1 LDQASLKRK
10 LVIFDVEGVL
20 LPKNRYLFLAAGRT
34 LSFPQFLKLL
44 FIGFLY
50 EVRLLSLE
58 SALKR
63 IFELL
68 RGVSV
73 RELLNV
79 FRRVPLLPHTEEV
92 FARLKEKGLE
102 TVLISSGLP
111 QVMVEDLASRLK
123 ADYAFGLELETNDG
137 VLTGSIRGD
146 VIRKDGKNLVAKRIM
161 EREGLAEK
169 DCVVVADDR
178 NNAPIFYAE
187 ALKIGYNPDFLI
199 VRRSDRVVKGSLLEV
214 ISIIDGSRENP
225 RYSLS
230 GNEVVRE
237 AIHAG
242 GFSVP
247 MVSAYFGVP
256 AVPLALLLL
265 LTTLTYLASELARVE
280 GRNVPLISSVTLRA
294 TTYSERYEFAATPMF
309 LALGV
314 MLSLLLFPPPIS
326 YASIAIV
333 CLGDSAASIFGRFF
347 GRTPIPFNKG
357 KNIEGS
363 IAGFVFAVLGA
374 AVFLHIPR
382 ALVGA
387 AVGML
392 VESLPLPIN
401 DNLST
406 PLAPG
411 AVLTLLFSFLPN

>member
-1 LDQASLKRK
+1 LSQASFKRK

-20 LPKNRYLFLAAGRT
+20 LPKNRYLVFEAGRN
-34 LSFPQFLKLL
+34 LSFQQFLKLL

-50 EVRLLSLE
+50 ELRLLSLE

-92 FARLKEKGLE
+92 FARLKEKGLK

-111 QVMVEDLASRLK
+111 QVVVEDLASRLK
-123 ADYAFGLELETNDG
+123 ADYAFGLELETNNG
-137 VLTGSIRGD
+137 VLTGNIKGD
-146 VIRKDGKNLVAKRIM
+146 VIRKDGKTLVAKKIM

-178 NNAPIFYAE
+178 NNAPIFYPE

-199 VRRSDRVVKGSLLEV
+199 VRRSDRVAKGSLLEV
-214 ISIIDGSRENP
+214 ISIIDGSRKRP
-225 RYSLS
+225 RHSLS
-230 GNEVVRE
+230 SNEVIRE
-237 AIHAG
+237 TIHAG
-242 GFSVP
+242 GFFVP
-247 MVSAYFGVP
+247 MVAVHFGVY
-256 AVPLALLLL
+256 AVAFLLLL
-265 LTTLTYLASELARVE
+265 ITFTYLASELARVE
-280 GRNVPLISSVTLRA
+280 GRNVPLISSITLRA
-294 TTYSERYEFAATPMF
+294 TTYSERYEFATTPMF

-314 MLSLLLFPPPIS
+314 MLSLLLFPTPIS

-333 CLGDSAASIFGRFF
+333 CLGDSAASIFGKFF
-347 GRTPIPFNKG
+347 GKTPIPFNKG
-357 KNIEGS
+357 KNMEGS
-363 IAGFVFAVLGA
+363 IAGFVFAVFGA
-374 AVFLHIPR
+374 AFFLHPAK

-387 AVGML
+387 AIGML

-406 PLAPG
+406 PLATG
-411 AVLTLLFSFLPN
+411 AILTLLFSFLPN

>member
-1 LDQASLKRK
+1 LGQEAFKRK

-20 LPKNRYLFLAAGRT
+20 LPKNRYLVFEAGRT
-34 LSFPQFLKLL
+34 LSFPQFLKLI

-50 EVRLLSLE
+50 EIRLISLE

-111 QVMVEDLASRLK
+111 QVVVEDLASRLK
-123 ADYAFGLELETNDG
+123 ADYAFGLELETNNG
-137 VLTGSIRGD
+137 VLTGNIKGD
-146 VIRKDGKNLVAKRIM
+146 VIRKNGKNLVAKKIM
-161 EREGLAEK
+161 EKEGLAEK

-178 NNAPIFYAE
+178 NNAPIFYPE

-199 VRRSDRVVKGSLLEV
+199 VRRSDRIVKGNLLEV
-214 ISIIDGSRENP
+214 VSIIEGSRKRP

-230 GNEVVRE
+230 SNEVIRE

-242 GFSVP
+242 GFFVP
-247 MVSAYFGVP
+247 MVSVYFGVY
-256 AVPLALLLL
+256 AVAFLLI
-265 LTTLTYLASELARVE
+265 LTTFVYLASELARVE
-280 GRNVPLISSVTLRA
+280 GRNVPLISSVTLKA
-294 TTYSERYEFAATPMF
+294 TTYSERYEFATTPMF

-314 MLSLLLFPPPIS
+314 MLSLLLFPTPIS

-333 CLGDSAASIFGRFF
+333 CLGDSAASIFGKFF
-347 GRTPIPFNKG
+347 GKTPIPFNKG

-374 AVFLHIPR
+374 AVFLHIPK
-382 ALVGA
+382 ALLGA
-387 AVGML
+387 AIGML

-406 PLAPG
+406 PLATG
-411 AVLTLLFSFLPN
+411 AVLTLLFSFLPS

>member
-1 LDQASLKRK
+1 LGQASFKRK

-20 LPKNRYLFLAAGRT
+20 LPKNRYLVFEAGRN

-63 IFELL
+63 IFGLL

-73 RELLNV
+73 GELLKV

-92 FARLKEKGLE
+92 FARLKERGLE

-111 QVMVEDLASRLK
+111 QVVVEDLASRLK
-123 ADYAFGLELETNDG
+123 ADHAFGLELETTNG
-137 VLTGSIRGD
+137 VLTGSIKGD
-146 VIRKDGKNLVAKRIM
+146 VIRKDGKKLVAKRIM
-161 EREGLAEK
+161 EREGLAERE
-169 DCVVVADDR
+169 CVVVADDR
-178 NNAPIFYAE
+178 NNAPIFFPD

-214 ISIIDGSRENP
+214 ISVIDGSREKP
-225 RYSLS
+225 RHSLS

-242 GFSVP
+242 GFFVP
-247 MVSAYFGVP
+247 MVSAYFGVY
-256 AVPLALLLL
+256 AVALLLL
-265 LTTLTYLASELARVE
+265 LTILTYLASELARVE

-294 TTYSERYEFAATPMF
+294 TTYSERYEFVTTPMF

-333 CLGDSAASIFGRFF
+333 CLGDSAASIFGKFF
-347 GRTPIPFNKG
+347 GKTPIPFNKG
-357 KNIEGS
+357 KNMEGS

-374 AVFLHIPR
+374 AVFLHLPK

-387 AVGML
+387 AIGML

-406 PLAPG
+406 PLATG
-411 AVLTLLFSFLPN
+411 TVLTLLFSFLSN

>member
-1 LDQASLKRK
+1 MGQASFRRK

-20 LPKNRYLFLAAGRT
+20 LPKNRYLVFEAGRN

-50 EVRLLSLE
+50 EIRLLPLE

-63 IFELL
+63 IFDLL

-92 FARLKEKGLE
+92 FALLKEKGLE

-111 QVMVEDLASRLK
+111 QVVVENLASRLK
-123 ADYAFGLELETNDG
+123 ADYAFGLELETNNG
-137 VLTGSIRGD
+137 VLTGSIKGD
-146 VIRKDGKNLVAKRIM
+146 VIRKHGKNLVAKKIM
-161 EREGLAEK
+161 EKEGLAEK

-178 NNAPIFYAE
+178 NNACIFYPE

-214 ISIIDGSRENP
+214 ISIIEGSRKRP

-230 GNEVVRE
+230 SNEVIRE
-237 AIHAG
+237 TIHAG
-242 GFSVP
+242 GFLVP
-247 MVSAYFGVP
+247 MVSAHFGVYP
-256 AVPLALLLL
+256 IAFLLLI
-265 LTTLTYLASELARVE
+265 TTFAYLASELARVE

-294 TTYSERYEFAATPMF
+294 TTYSERYEFATTPMF

-314 MLSLLLFPPPIS
+314 MLSLLLFPAPIS

-333 CLGDSAASIFGRFF
+333 CLGDSAASIFGKFF
-347 GRTPIPFNKG
+347 GKTPIPFNKS

-363 IAGFVFAVLGA
+363 IAGFVFAALGA
-374 AVFLHIPR
+374 AVFLHIPK

-387 AVGML
+387 AIGML

-406 PLAPG
+406 PLATG
-411 AVLTLLFSFLPN
+411 AILILLFSFLPN

>member
-1 LDQASLKRK
+1 MGQASFKRK

-20 LPKNRYLFLAAGRT
+20 LPKNRYLFLAAGRN
-34 LSFPQFLKLL
+34 LSIPQFLKLL
-44 FIGFLY
+44 TIGFLY

-58 SALKR
+58 SALKK

-102 TVLISSGLP
+102 TGLISSGLP
-111 QVMVEDLASRLK
+111 QVVVEDLASRLK
-123 ADYAFGLELETNDG
+123 AEYAFGLELETNDG
-137 VLTGSIRGD
+137 VLTGSIKGD
-146 VIRKDGKNLVAKRIM
+146 VIQKDGKNLVAKRIM
-161 EREGLAEK
+161 EREGLAER

-178 NNAPIFYAE
+178 NNAPVFYPD
-187 ALKIGYNPDFLI
+187 ALKIGYNPDSLI

-214 ISIIDGSRENP
+214 ISIIDGSPEKP

-230 GNEVVRE
+230 GNEAVRE

-242 GFSVP
+242 GFFVP
-247 MVSAYFGVP
+247 MASAYFGVY
-256 AVPLALLLL
+256 AIALLLL
-265 LTTLTYLASELARVE
+265 LTILTYLTSELARVE

-294 TTYSERYEFAATPMF
+294 TTYSERYEFATTPMF

-314 MLSLLLFPPPIS
+314 VLSLLLFPPPIS

-333 CLGDSAASIFGRFF
+333 CLGDSAASIFGKLF
-347 GRTPIPFNKG
+347 GRTSIPFNKG

-363 IAGFVFAVLGA
+363 IAGFVFASIGA
-374 AVFLHIPR
+374 AVFLHIPE

-387 AVGML
+387 AIGML

-406 PLAPG
+406 PLATG
-411 AVLTLLFSFLPN
+411 AALTLLFSFLPT